1 MQYFF
6 YKSNVTEIELV
17 ISYQFL
23 CVESEYGIQIAKLAL
38 VFLNYN
44 LKKKLIFHHKMH
56 FNAFTIW
63 FYKSPVIE
71 IKLVISYQLA
81 FAEHEYDIQ
90 IANLALFL

>member
-1 MQYFF
+1 
-6 YKSNVTEIELV
+6 
-17 ISYQFL
+17 
-23 CVESEYGIQIAKLAL
+23 
-38 VFLNYN
+38 
-44 LKKKLIFHHKMH
+44 MH